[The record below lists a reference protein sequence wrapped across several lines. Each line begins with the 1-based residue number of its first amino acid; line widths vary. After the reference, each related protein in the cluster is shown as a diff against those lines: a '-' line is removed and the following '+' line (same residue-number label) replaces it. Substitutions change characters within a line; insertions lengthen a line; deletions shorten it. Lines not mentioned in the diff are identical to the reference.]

1 VPLKR
6 ADIIWLAQ
14 ISLTLLLAL
23 LPFSGYIAAL
33 PYIQLEWS
41 LSNTQSGII
50 FSAYLVGFAA
60 SSLVMIPLT
69 DRVAPAR
76 LMALGVAVMV
86 LSSLLFPLLARDPW
100 SAGLLRLLS
109 GAGHVLAY
117 VLGVQLVTRRFASQ
131 RRGLAVGI
139 FVSTGYAGTTLS
151 YTVIGLL
158 LDRFTSWRHA
168 YLIAAAT
175 SGIGLLLAIV
185 LAVWSG
191 THQPVPSSPE
201 RHEDRPQGSASSG
214 RLDLTVLSRR
224 SILLVILAYSVHT
237 AELYLA
243 RLWFPLLLGA
253 MLVHS
258 GRSTPEATAMAA
270 TLSGLMFMM
279 GVIGVLFG
287 GMLSDRIGRS
297 AGAAIIFVLSGL
309 CSFVAGWLIPAPPL
323 FLIGLGFAYGFLTAA
338 DSAIY
343 STAAV
348 ELSPPGRIGSVQA
361 AQSFVGFGV
370 GAIVPVLA
378 GTILDVGGSSAGW
391 GLAFS
396 FNGLLATAG
405 IFALLRLRRSPDAAM
420 LADGRG

>member
-1 VPLKR
+1 
-6 ADIIWLAQ
+6 
-14 ISLTLLLAL
+14 
-23 LPFSGYIAAL
+23 
-33 PYIQLEWS
+33 
-41 LSNTQSGII
+41 
-50 FSAYLVGFAA
+50 
-60 SSLVMIPLT
+60 
-69 DRVAPAR
+69 
-76 LMALGVAVMV
+76 
-86 LSSLLFPLLARDPW
+86 
-100 SAGLLRLLS
+100 
-109 GAGHVLAY
+109 
-117 VLGVQLVTRRFASQ
+117 
-131 RRGLAVGI
+131 
-139 FVSTGYAGTTLS
+139 
-151 YTVIGLL
+151 
-158 LDRFTSWRHA
+158 
-168 YLIAAAT
+168 
-175 SGIGLLLAIV
+175 
-185 LAVWSG
+185 
-191 THQPVPSSPE
+191 
-201 RHEDRPQGSASSG
+201 
-214 RLDLTVLSRR
+214 
-224 SILLVILAYSVHT
+224 
-237 AELYLA
+237 
-243 RLWFPLLLGA
+243 
-253 MLVHS
+253 
-258 GRSTPEATAMAA
+258 
-270 TLSGLMFMM
+270 MFMM